1 MEDQV
6 AGIAA
11 GAAALVSAVGL
22 ALVKLGVLPLS
33 APGGGASCPDQECRK
48 ERFRSMEKLDAMENQ
63 VFGVINPKL
72 DRIAE
77 DVAFMRG
84 RLEES
89 RHQEGR

>member
-11 GAAALVSAVGL
+11 GALAFASAVGL

-33 APGGGASCPDQECRK
+33 APRGGASCPDEDCKK
-48 ERFRSMEKLDAMENQ
+48 EMVRSMEKLDALENQ
-63 VFGVINPKL
+63 VFGVIAPKL

-84 RLEES
+84 RLEN
-89 RHQEGR
+89 

>member
-22 ALVKLGVLPLS
+22 ALVKLGVLPLA
-33 APGGGASCPDQECRK
+33 APRAGAACPDEDCKK
-48 ERFRSMEKLDAMENQ
+48 ERVRSMEKLDALENQ
-63 VFGVINPKL
+63 VFGVIAPKL

-84 RLEES
+84 RLEN
-89 RHQEGR
+89 